1 MKMHELPWPDRV
13 NLVEAGDRQALAQK
27 LAMQVADW
35 LSEALRH
42 NERAS
47 LAVSGGRTPVLF
59 FEALSGCELPWS
71 RVDVMLVDERWVAP
85 TDADSNECLVREHLL
100 RGAAAKARF
109 VGMKNAAATAAE
121 GVALCES
128 ALKSLHWPLDVVVLG
143 MGNDGHTASLFP
155 EADGLA
161 AAMAPDGPDL
171 CAAIHP
177 LAAPHERMTLT
188 LAVLAEARHVA
199 LHVVG
204 DDKAVTLG
212 EALAAPECLFDM
224 PIRAFLHPGL
234 HVYWHA

>member
-1 MKMHELPWPDRV
+1 MKMHELPWPDGV

-42 NERAS
+42 SERAS
-47 LAVSGGRTPVLF
+47 LAVSGGRTPVPF
-59 FEALSGCELPWS
+59 FEALSGFELPWS
-71 RVDVMLVDERWVAP
+71 RVDVMLVDERWVPP
-85 TDADSNECLVREHLL
+85 TDADSNERLVREHLL

-121 GVALCES
+121 GVSLCES

-155 EADGLA
+155 EAGGLA
-161 AAMAPDGPDL
+161 AAMAPGGPDL

-177 LAAPHERMTLT
+177 PAAPHERMTLT

-199 LHVVG
+199 LYVVG

-212 EALAAPECLFDM
+212 EALAAPERLFDM

-234 HVYWHA
+234 QVYWHA